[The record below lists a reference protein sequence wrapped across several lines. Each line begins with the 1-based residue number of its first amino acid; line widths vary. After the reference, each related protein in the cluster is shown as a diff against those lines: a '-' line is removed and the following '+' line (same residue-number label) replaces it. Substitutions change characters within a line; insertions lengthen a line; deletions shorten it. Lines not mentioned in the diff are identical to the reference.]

1 MTHDAMA
8 PAAQPTITLWGRR
21 NSSNVRKVLW
31 CAEETGVAYTSIEVG
46 GAFGGNDTPAYR
58 ALNPNG
64 VVPTLQDGPVVV
76 WESNAIVRYLA
87 AQYAPDLYPSSPAE
101 RALGDRWMD
110 WTTSTFA
117 GVFRDLFWGVLRTPE
132 AERDAARIA
141 AALAQSG
148 ELLARA
154 DAALAQQPYLSGERF
169 AMGDI
174 PLGSF
179 IYAWFEMPIERP
191 ALQHLHAWY
200 QRLRARPAYQRG
212 VMTALT

>member
-8 PAAQPTITLWGRR
+8 SAQPTITLWGRR

-31 CAEETGVAYTSIEVG
+31 CAEEAGVAYTSIEVG

-64 VVPTLQDGPVVV
+64 VVPTLQDGAVVV

-87 AQYAPDLYPSSPAE
+87 AQYAPALYPSSPAE
-101 RALGDRWMD
+101 RAVGDRWMD

-117 GVFRDLFWGVLRTPE
+117 SVFRDLFWGVLRTPE

-154 DAALAQQPYLSGERF
+154 DAALAQQPHLSGERF

-191 ALQHLHAWY
+191 ALPHLHAWY
-200 QRLRARPAYQRG
+200 QRLRTRPAYQRG